1 MIIGRLY
8 IDQKS
13 VVPKVVIGVVIALL
27 AIVPLFTTSMVTLST
42 LISSGIWAVAVMGF
56 ILILRTGQ
64 FSMGQAAFM
73 AIGGYVSA
81 ILTLNLGLSYYWL
94 SFLASGVISGLIAF
108 AIGLIV
114 LRAGG
119 TSFSIITIAFGEI
132 VRIVA
137 LNWEDL
143 THGAA
148 GILVK
153 PPPPINIGNF
163 EINFS
168 LSLVPFY
175 YFMILLVVASAL
187 FYWQIDRIRIG
198 GTFRSVA
205 ANPVLAEHLGVHL
218 MKYRVIAFTIAG
230 VFTGFAGA
238 YYVTFISVINP
249 LIFDLW
255 KSIQIMM
262 MAIVGGPSLIVGGA
276 IIGSTV
282 LYSLGNYLSQLPVPN
297 VQYVVFGAVVVLV
310 LLFLPKGTG
319 LVDLWG
325 KFWRKVFREPEEYE
339 IPGEFADDEEE

>member
-1 MIIGRLY
+1 MIIGRY
-8 IDQKS
+8 YVDQKS
-13 VVPKVVIGVVIALL
+13 VVPKVVIGAVIALL
-27 AIVPLFTTSMVTLST
+27 AAMPLFTTSMVTLST
-42 LISSGIWAVAVMGF
+42 LISSGIWSIAVMGF

-81 ILTLNLGLSYYWL
+81 ILTVRLGIPYWP
-94 SFLASGVISGLIAF
+94 SFLAAGVISGLIALM
-108 AIGLIV
+108 IGLIV

-137 LNWEDL
+137 LNWDDV
-143 THGAA
+143 TRGAS
-148 GILVK
+148 GILTK
-153 PPPPINIGNF
+153 PPAPITIGNF
-163 EINFS
+163 EINFAT
-168 LSLVPFY
+168 SLVPFY
-175 YFMILLVVASAL
+175 YFMFFLVIASAL
-187 FYWQIDRIRIG
+187 FFWQIDRSRVG

-205 ANPVLAEHLGVHL
+205 ANPVLAEHLGIHL
-218 MKYRVIAFTIAG
+218 MKYRVIAFTMAG

-262 MAIVGGPSLIVGGA
+262 MSIVGGPSLIVGGA

-282 LYSLGNYLSQLPVPN
+282 LYSLGNYLTQLPVPN

-319 LVDLWG
+319 LVNLWG
-325 KFWRKVFREPEEYE
+325 KFWRKVFKEPEEYE
-339 IPGEFADDEEE
+339 IPGEFSQEDEE